1 MTFLATNQ
9 ETSRIGTRPGSILI
23 LGGGNDARAPTSLAS
38 LSSLTRAF
46 EKVGLNTVIKNV
58 GDPLPLCVDGA
69 FIRTYTEVGGAAHK
83 VAVEFERVGLPVLDR
98 PSSIVRGC
106 DKVHQ
111 ALLFS
116 LKGVPCPATV
126 VVTGTNHARAAQRR
140 IGSWPLVV
148 KDPHGAFCSG
158 VTIAHNNAEL
168 ESAIAVHCANSGAAI
183 VQAFVG
189 STFDWRIGVL
199 DHGVLFAA
207 KYWMAPGCWKI
218 LDQRADGPRWGE
230 CVPVPVS
237 EVPPHVL
244 QVALAASQAAG
255 LGLWG
260 VDIKVRGDEALVI
273 EINDNPNIDDD
284 VEAAIDHDR
293 VWGGLAD
300 WFRGRIFTQTEGCEL
315 KPAAL
320 AA

>member
-1 MTFLATNQ
+1 MTWLAT
-9 ETSRIGTRPGSILI
+9 SREAFPNGKRDASILI
-23 LGGGNDARAPTSLAS
+23 LAGGDDAQSPTSPTSIA
-38 LSSLTRAF
+38 SLTRAF
-46 EKVGLNTVIKNV
+46 EAVGLETLVTNV
-58 GDPLPLCVDGA
+58 GDDLPLCVDGA
-69 FIRTYTEVGGAAHK
+69 FIRTYTEVGGAAHRI
-83 VAVEFERVGLPVLDR
+83 ALEFERAGLPVLDR
-98 PSSIVRGC
+98 PSSIARGC

-126 VVTGTNHARAAQRR
+126 VVTRTNHARAAQRR

-148 KDPHGAFCSG
+148 KDPKGAFCSG
-158 VTIAHNNAEL
+158 VTIAKNLAEL
-168 ESAIAVHCANSGAAI
+168 EGAIAVHCANSGAAI

-199 DHGVLFAA
+199 DHDVLFAA
-207 KYWMAPGCWKI
+207 KYWMAPGSWKI

-237 EVPPHVL
+237 EVPPQVL
-244 QVALAASQAAG
+244 QVALAASEAAG

-284 VEAAIDHDR
+284 VEAAVDRDR
-293 VWGGLAD
+293 VWGRLAD
-300 WFRGRIFTQTEGCEL
+300 WFRGRISAREFGNGPQCA
-315 KPAAL
+315 PL